1 MGRIGREK
9 MSKGGC
15 GVRVVILGGGSV
27 QVVVPDGGGVD
38 VQEEGKYQKEN
49 KQQEYLEAMI
59 MAAHVAAA
67 AWNRV
72 APLPTSPSR
81 RPLQAQA
88 VARMDRPRHAVV
100 VRCEKKKKGAADEPA
115 GELGPEE
122 GGDPHQ
128 VTMVGRRCRRAGC
141 GGAMAAPTVAEG
153 AGSGV
158 GREPGG
164 EAALRG
170 EEEGRAAAA
179 RRKSAGGAVE
189 EQRRGGL
196 DDTPF
201 NYEINKIRGYWTEI
215 HSAKISYLTVRM
227 YVSTFVK
234 TAEDTYHRKVDR
246 ATILSFLCAL
256 QVWLHSQPDYSP
268 NHDVEV
274 TNRSYQQ
281 EIKRLI
287 NNFREAST
295 TEALEAAPLHPV
307 MLPHQMTSKMSS

>member
-15 GVRVVILGGGSV
+15 GVRVVIPGGGSV

-49 KQQEYLEAMI
+49 KEQEYLEAMI

-67 AWNRV
+67 VSSAACLQMEPCGSSTHFVV
-72 APLPTSPSR
+72 AAASPG
-81 RPLQAQA
+81 A
-88 VARMDRPRHAVV
+88 VARMDRPRHVVV

-115 GELGPEE
+115 GEPGLEE

-128 VTMVGRRCRRAGC
+128 
-141 GGAMAAPTVAEG
+141 
-153 AGSGV
+153 
-158 GREPGG
+158 
-164 EAALRG
+164 
-170 EEEGRAAAA
+170 
-179 RRKSAGGAVE
+179 
-189 EQRRGGL
+189 

-215 HSAKISYLTVRM
+215 HSAKISYLTEAHLRAQTPSGISLHTVDQTVRT
-227 YVSTFVK
+227 YVSIFVK
-234 TAEDTYHRKVDR
+234 TAEDTYHRK
-246 ATILSFLCAL
+246 
-256 QVWLHSQPDYSP
+256 
-268 NHDVEV
+268 
-274 TNRSYQQ
+274 

-295 TEALEAAPLHPV
+295 TEALEILHSTVNDLTQKVASYVTKMTTLRKSTLAHVPGRTIASCDAAPPDDR
-307 MLPHQMTSKMSS
+307 QNE

>member
-1 MGRIGREK
+1 
-9 MSKGGC
+9 
-15 GVRVVILGGGSV
+15 
-27 QVVVPDGGGVD
+27 
-38 VQEEGKYQKEN
+38 
-49 KQQEYLEAMI
+49 

-67 AWNRV
+67 APRLLACRWNRV

-88 VARMDRPRHAVV
+88 AARMDRPRHAVV
-100 VRCEKKKKGAADEPA
+100 VRCKKKKKGAADEPA

-128 VTMVGRRCRRAGC
+128 
-141 GGAMAAPTVAEG
+141 
-153 AGSGV
+153 
-158 GREPGG
+158 
-164 EAALRG
+164 
-170 EEEGRAAAA
+170 
-179 RRKSAGGAVE
+179 
-189 EQRRGGL
+189 

-256 QVWLHSQPDYSP
+256 QGLAAVSHILFEDALAFVRSSQPDYSP

-274 TNRSYQQ
+274 INRYYQQ

-307 MLPHQMTSKMSS
+307 MLPHQMTGKMSS

>member
-15 GVRVVILGGGSV
+15 GVRVVIPGGGSV

-49 KQQEYLEAMI
+49 KEQEYLEAMI

-67 AWNRV
+67 VSSAACLQMEPCGSSTHFVV
-72 APLPTSPSR
+72 AAASPG
-81 RPLQAQA
+81 A
-88 VARMDRPRHAVV
+88 VARMDRPRHVVV

-115 GELGPEE
+115 GEPGLEE

-128 VTMVGRRCRRAGC
+128 
-141 GGAMAAPTVAEG
+141 
-153 AGSGV
+153 
-158 GREPGG
+158 
-164 EAALRG
+164 
-170 EEEGRAAAA
+170 
-179 RRKSAGGAVE
+179 
-189 EQRRGGL
+189 

-215 HSAKISYLTVRM
+215 HSAKISYLTEAHLRAQTPSGISLHTVDQTVRT
-227 YVSTFVK
+227 YVSIFVK

-256 QVWLHSQPDYSP
+256 QGLAADSHILFDDALAFVRSSQPDYSP
-268 NHDVEV
+268 KHDVD
-274 TNRSYQQ
+274 
-281 EIKRLI
+281 KP
-287 NNFREAST
+287 EAST
-295 TEALEAAPLHPV
+295 TEALEILHSTVNDLTQKVASYVTKMTTLRKSTLAHVPGRTIASCDAAPPDDR
-307 MLPHQMTSKMSS
+307 QNE

>member
-1 MGRIGREK
+1 MRR
-9 MSKGGC
+9 SS
-15 GVRVVILGGGSV
+15 RHSRWR
-27 QVVVPDGGGVD
+27 QRPR
-38 VQEEGKYQKEN
+38 KYQKEN
-49 KQQEYLEAMI
+49 KEQEYLEAMI

-67 AWNRV
+67 APRLLACRWNRV

-88 VARMDRPRHAVV
+88 AARMDRPRHAVV
-100 VRCEKKKKGAADEPA
+100 VRCKKKKKGAADEPA
-115 GELGPEE
+115 GEPGLEE

-128 VTMVGRRCRRAGC
+128 VTMVGRRRRRAGC
-141 GGAMAAPTVAEG
+141 GGAMAVPTVAEG
-153 AGSGV
+153 
-158 GREPGG
+158 GRKR
-164 EAALRG
+164 RG
-170 EEEGRAAAA
+170 EGTGRQGGVARGRRRQSSGGKAKIGAAV
-179 RRKSAGGAVE
+179 RLRSGTV
-189 EQRRGGL
+189 

-256 QVWLHSQPDYSP
+256 QGLAAVSHILFEDALAFVRSSQPDYSP

-274 TNRSYQQ
+274 INRYYQQ

-307 MLPHQMTSKMSS
+307 MLPHQMTGKMSS